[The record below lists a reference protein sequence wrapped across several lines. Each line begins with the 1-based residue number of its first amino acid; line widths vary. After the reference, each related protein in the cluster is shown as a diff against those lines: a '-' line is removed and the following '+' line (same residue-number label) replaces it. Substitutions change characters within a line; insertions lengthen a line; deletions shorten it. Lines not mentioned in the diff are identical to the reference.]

1 MTTSTLP
8 AILDVHM
15 ALLLQLRHAS
25 GKTQEQVCLDLGI
38 GESTLSRHERG
49 VTTPTQLQ
57 ILGYATYYGVP
68 PESIEQPKKP
78 TTRKRAA

>member
-68 PESIEQPKKP
+68 PESIEQPTKTNGKK
-78 TTRKRAA
+78 AA